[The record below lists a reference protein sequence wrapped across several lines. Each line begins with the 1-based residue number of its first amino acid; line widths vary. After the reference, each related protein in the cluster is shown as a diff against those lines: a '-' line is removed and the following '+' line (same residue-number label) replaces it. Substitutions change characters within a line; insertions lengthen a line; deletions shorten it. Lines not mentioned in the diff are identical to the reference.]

1 MPEVSYSLKA
11 LEDLDQIWD
20 YVAKNSVLQA
30 NNLTLRFRE
39 KLHHIANNNLIGHP
53 RPELAHKLRS
63 YPVGRYL
70 LFYRPTLFGIEL
82 VRLIHSARDLRAME
96 FS

>member
-1 MPEVSYSLKA
+1 MSEVSYSPIA

-20 YVAKNSVLQA
+20 YVAKDSVLQA

-53 RPELAHKLRS
+53 RPNWRTNSAATQWAAICS
-63 YPVGRYL
+63 
-70 LFYRPTLFGIEL
+70 FT
-82 VRLIHSARDLRAME
+82 VRHSSA
-96 FS
+96 SNWSG